1 MQRTSL
7 LKLSCVLLCTG
18 IISIAQAADI
28 GTARSR
34 YQSGQLKQALA
45 ETNRIIQSQ
54 PGSVDALFLKAQIQA
69 DTSNTNAAIDSYKA
83 VIAIDP
89 EHMESYN
96 NLAAL
101 YAQQGKLEL
110 ASEALE
116 NAINTDPVF
125 ATVYANLRA
134 IYIEMSKKHYR
145 QALKLKPAQRRTQ
158 IAAIDIG
165 SNNEQI
171 LDQEILLVPESIQAA
186 VNTTVTAKIE
196 KPIAVAQPVP
206 VAKTA
211 APKKVP
217 EATKAEAT
225 DTQQQKPK
233 EKAIKKPEAKKAAA
247 VVEPKGTEPKTTKP
261 KTAEPK
267 KAQARANPEI
277 EVKKALLSWANAWS
291 NRDADKYIKA
301 YRKGYAPIG
310 KTTKDWAAGRRWNFK
325 TKKYIKVTLSNI
337 KITSNDKKFR
347 AKFKQSYESNTYK
360 DVVKKELVFTKEAG
374 RWKISAERS
383 L

>member
-1 MQRTSL
+1 MRHISF
-7 LKLSCVLLCTG
+7 LKLSCVLLYTG
-18 IISIAQAADI
+18 IISVAQAADL
-28 GTARSR
+28 GSARSQ
-34 YQSGQLKQALA
+34 YQAGQLKQALA

-54 PGSVDALFLKAQIQA
+54 PDSIDALFLKAQIQS
-69 DTSNTNAAIDSYKA
+69 DTSDMDAAIDSYKA

-89 EHMESYN
+89 GHMESYN

-116 NAINTDPVF
+116 NAIKTDPVF

-145 QALKLKPAQRRTQ
+145 QALKLKPEQRRTQ

-165 SNNEQI
+165 GNSEQI

-196 KPIAVAQPVP
+196 KPKPAAKPEPRPTPKTPEV
-206 VAKTA
+206 KTA
-211 APKKVP
+211 GEQK
-217 EATKAEAT
+217 
-225 DTQQQKPK
+225 QKPK
-233 EKAIKKPEAKKAAA
+233 GKIVKKPEPKPEAKKVA
-247 VVEPKGTEPKTTKP
+247 V
-261 KTAEPK
+261 AEPK
-267 KAQARANPEI
+267 KAPSKASKQAPVNPAI

-301 YRKGYAPIG
+301 YKKGYTPKG
-310 KTTKDWAAGRRWNFK
+310 KTAKDWAAGRRWNFK

-337 KITSNDKKFR
+337 KITSKGKNFR

-360 DVVKKELVFTKEAG
+360 DVVNKELIFIKQAG
-374 RWKISAERS
+374 RWKISKENS

>member
-1 MQRTSL
+1 L
-7 LKLSCVLLCTG
+7 LYTG
-18 IISIAQAADI
+18 IISVAHAADL
-28 GTARSR
+28 GSARSQ
-34 YQSGQLKQALA
+34 YQAGQLKQALA

-54 PGSVDALFLKAQIQA
+54 PDSIDALFLKAQIQS
-69 DTSNTNAAIDSYKA
+69 DTSDMDAAIDSYKA

-89 EHMESYN
+89 GHMESYN

-116 NAINTDPVF
+116 NAIKTDPVF

-145 QALKLKPAQRRTQ
+145 QALKLKPEQRRTQ

-165 SNNEQI
+165 GNSEQI

-196 KPIAVAQPVP
+196 KPKPAAKPKPRPKAEPTPKTPEV
-206 VAKTA
+206 KTA
-211 APKKVP
+211 SEQK
-217 EATKAEAT
+217 
-225 DTQQQKPK
+225 QKPK
-233 EKAIKKPEAKKAAA
+233 GKTVKKPEPKPEAKKVA
-247 VVEPKGTEPKTTKP
+247 V
-261 KTAEPK
+261 AEPK
-267 KAQARANPEI
+267 KVPSKASKPAPANPAI

-301 YRKGYAPIG
+301 YKKGYTPKG
-310 KTTKDWAAGRRWNFK
+310 KTAKDWAAGRRWNFK

-337 KITSNDKKFR
+337 KITSKGKNFR

-360 DVVKKELVFTKEAG
+360 DVVNKELIFIKQAG
-374 RWKISAERS
+374 RWKISKENS

>member
-1 MQRTSL
+1 MRHISF
-7 LKLSCVLLCTG
+7 LKLSCVLLYTG
-18 IISIAQAADI
+18 IISVAQAADL
-28 GTARSR
+28 GSARSQ
-34 YQSGQLKQALA
+34 YQAGQLKQALA

-54 PGSVDALFLKAQIQA
+54 PDSIDALFLKAQIQS
-69 DTSNTNAAIDSYKA
+69 DTSDMDAAIDSYKA

-89 EHMESYN
+89 GHMESYN

-116 NAINTDPVF
+116 NAIKTDPVF

-145 QALKLKPAQRRTQ
+145 QALKLKPEQRRTQ

-165 SNNEQI
+165 GNSEQI

-196 KPIAVAQPVP
+196 KPKPAAKPKPRPKAEPTPKTPEV
-206 VAKTA
+206 KTA
-211 APKKVP
+211 GEQK
-217 EATKAEAT
+217 
-225 DTQQQKPK
+225 QKPK
-233 EKAIKKPEAKKAAA
+233 GKIVKKPEPKPEAKKVA
-247 VVEPKGTEPKTTKP
+247 V
-261 KTAEPK
+261 AEPK
-267 KAQARANPEI
+267 KVPSKASKPAPANPAI

-301 YRKGYAPIG
+301 YKKGYTPKG
-310 KTTKDWAAGRRWNFK
+310 KTAKDWAAGRRWNFK

-337 KITSNDKKFR
+337 KITSKGKNFR

-360 DVVKKELVFTKEAG
+360 DVVNKELIFIKQAG
-374 RWKISAERS
+374 RWKISKENS

>member
-1 MQRTSL
+1 MQRTSFL
-7 LKLSCVLLCTG
+7 TLSCVLLYTG
-18 IISIAQAADI
+18 FISIAHAADL
-28 GTARSR
+28 GTARSQ
-34 YQSGQLKQALA
+34 YQAGQLKQALA
-45 ETNRIIQSQ
+45 ETNQLIRSQ
-54 PGSVDALFLKAQIQA
+54 PGSVDALFLKAQIESDA
-69 DTSNTNAAIDSYKA
+69 SNTDAAIISYKA
-83 VIAIDP
+83 IIAIDP

-116 NAINTDPVF
+116 NAIKTDPVF

-145 QALKLKPAQRRTQ
+145 QALKLKPTQRRTQ

-165 SNNEQI
+165 GNSEQI

-186 VNTTVTAKIE
+186 VNTKVTAKIE
-196 KPIAVAQPVP
+196 RPKPASKPAPILKAPEAQATDKQKAKPIE
-206 VAKTA
+206 KT
-211 APKKVP
+211 V
-217 EATKAEAT
+217 T
-225 DTQQQKPK
+225 
-233 EKAIKKPEAKKAAA
+233 KPEPVKVA
-247 VVEPKGTEPKTTKP
+247 V
-261 KTAEPK
+261 AEPK
-267 KAQARANPEI
+267 KKPEKAQAKARKQPSADPAI
-277 EVKKALLSWANAWS
+277 EVKKALLSWANSWS

-301 YRKGYAPIG
+301 YRKGYSPEG
-310 KTTKDWAAGRRWNFK
+310 KSAKDWAAGRRWNFK

-337 KITSNDKKFR
+337 KINSNGKKFK

-360 DVVKKELVFTKEAG
+360 DVVNKELIFVLEAG
-374 RWKISAERS
+374 RWKISEEKS

>member
-1 MQRTSL
+1 MQRLSL
-7 LKLSCVLLCTG
+7 LKLSCVLLYTG
-18 IISIAQAADI
+18 MISIAQAADI
-28 GTARSR
+28 GTARSQ
-34 YQSGQLKQALA
+34 YQSGQLQQALV

-54 PGSVDALFLKAQIQA
+54 PGSVDALFLKAQIESDA
-69 DTSNTNAAIDSYKA
+69 SNTGAAIDSYKA

-89 EHMESYN
+89 GHMESYN

-125 ATVYANLRA
+125 STVYANLRA

-165 SNNEQI
+165 GNNAQI

-196 KPIAVAQPVP
+196 KPKPVSQSVPAAKVVTPPKAIEKPKAKVAGNQQKPNEK
-206 VAKTA
+206 VAKKPKSESKKVA
-211 APKKVP
+211 AVVAPKKVQS
-217 EATKAEAT
+217 K
-225 DTQQQKPK
+225 
-233 EKAIKKPEAKKAAA
+233 
-247 VVEPKGTEPKTTKP
+247 
-261 KTAEPK
+261 
-267 KAQARANPEI
+267 ANPTI
-277 EVKKALLSWANAWS
+277 DVKKALLSWANAWS
-291 NRDADKYIKA
+291 NRNADMYVKA
-301 YRKGYAPIG
+301 YRIGYAPTG
-310 KTTKDWAAGRRWNFK
+310 KTAKDWAAGRRWNFK

-337 KITSNDKKFR
+337 KITPKGNQFK

-360 DVVKKELVFTKEAG
+360 DVVNKELTFINEAG
-374 RWKISAERS
+374 RWKISGEKS